1 MFSAKIPKQDFSNN
15 SSNNNK
21 NDYLKQFHAHVT
33 LSIKQKHVML
43 FIPNKTLKMLVGFLA
58 QKLKKQKQYW
68 QNMFHPIIMGPFC
81 PTLYP
86 KT

>member
-1 MFSAKIPKQDFSNN
+1 MFSAKNLKQDFSNN

-58 QKLKKQKQYW
+58 QKSKKKKKTTLAKHVSPKHYG
-68 QNMFHPIIMGPFC
+68 PILPHF
-81 PTLYP
+81 
-86 KT
+86 